1 MYKGTILY
9 FFMETYGVGKY
20 LAIKMCKEIN
30 VSPLK
35 EAHQIHDLKKDQA
48 FSFLKKNNYKTSFQ
62 LKNKE
67 LDTLIYYDKI
77 NNSKGFKF
85 RNFLPINGQ
94 RNATNG
100 KTAKKQAKILQR
112 LMQERVKKQT
122 QNDSKKKV
130 VSSKKRRAK

>member
-1 MYKGTILY
+1 MSNYKSTILFY
-9 FFMETYGVGKY
+9 FMETYGVGKY
-20 LAIKMCKEIN
+20 LAMKMCKEIN

-35 EAHQIHDLKKDQA
+35 NAQQIHELKKDKA
-48 FSFLKKNNYKTSFQ
+48 FSFLKKKNYKISFQ

-77 NNSKGFKF
+77 NNVRGLKF

-100 KTAKKQAKILQR
+100 KTAKKQAKILQK
-112 LMQERVKKQT
+112 LMKERVKKQT
-122 QNDSKKKV
+122 QNEKKKTT
-130 VSSKKRRAK
+130 SSKKRRI